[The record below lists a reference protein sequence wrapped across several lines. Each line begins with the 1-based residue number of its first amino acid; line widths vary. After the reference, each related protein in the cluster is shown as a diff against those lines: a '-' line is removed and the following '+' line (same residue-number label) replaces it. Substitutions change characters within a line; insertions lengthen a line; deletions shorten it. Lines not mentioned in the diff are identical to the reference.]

1 MSKTIKN
8 CYYKKL
14 TYDNLYSAYIRASLN
29 KRNKRAVIKFSIDL
43 ETYLSNIYK
52 DLYNNSYKSSKYRE
66 FIIYEPKKRTI
77 KALPFRDRIVHQ
89 WYIEEFIKPYIVPRF
104 IDDSYAC
111 IIGKGTHQATL
122 KLNKYMRIMNNRY
135 GDYYIIKFDISKY
148 FESIDKKVLYE
159 IMCKYI
165 TDKYLLNLTYNIIFD
180 NDFNG
185 IPIGNYTSQ
194 YFANIYLN
202 ELDYYVKFDLRLEFY
217 VRYMDDFIV
226 LVKDKEEAKRIFDL
240 VESFVNNRLNLRLNR
255 KSRYYLSRL
264 GCDFYGYILYN
275 DYRLIR
281 KRSIKGMRDKIYD
294 FKNGKITFDDID
306 LSFVSWC
313 GHARHANSYKVM
325 SDFYGCIYK

>member
-255 KSRYYLSRL
+255 KSRYYPSRL